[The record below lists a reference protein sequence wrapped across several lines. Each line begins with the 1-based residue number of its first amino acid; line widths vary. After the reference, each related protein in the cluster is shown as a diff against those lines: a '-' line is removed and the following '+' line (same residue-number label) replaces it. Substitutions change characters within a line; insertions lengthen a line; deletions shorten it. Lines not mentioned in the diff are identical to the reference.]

1 MLDLDVRIIERDEI
15 GASFRQWPDEMRF
28 ITPSFPSNSFGLTD
42 LNAVTPDTSPAFTLD
57 REHPTGDEYAD
68 YLEGVVDFYELSVE
82 TGLTVTD
89 IRPQADASPDL
100 PPAAVDGGTVETPSG
115 DAGFTVETSEG
126 LLESEYVVCAA
137 GQFGSPRTDRIAGS
151 EHCLHTSAVDSWREH
166 AESSAADEFLV
177 IGGYESGVDA
187 TVGLHA
193 AGATV
198 RMLDRGWPWAER
210 GPDPSEVLSP
220 YTLERLEA
228 IADSDRLS
236 VDGGRVVEQVRPTE
250 DGFAV
255 DVSPTTAD
263 ELPPGR
269 EPPDSSE
276 SYHVPTRP
284 LLAAG
289 FEPNLGPAASLFSVD
304 EGTIELT
311 DRDESTTTPGLFL
324 AGPDVTHNGVKFCFI
339 YKFRA
344 RFPVIAQTIGERLGV
359 DTDPLDVYREQ
370 NMFLDDLACCE
381 PDMCD
386 C

>member
-1 MLDLDVRIIERDEI
+1 M
-15 GASFRQWPDEMRF
+15 
-28 ITPSFPSNSFGLTD
+28 
-42 LNAVTPDTSPAFTLD
+42 
-57 REHPTGDEYAD
+57 
-68 YLEGVVDFYELSVE
+68 
-82 TGLTVTD
+82 
-89 IRPQADASPDL
+89 
-100 PPAAVDGGTVETPSG
+100 
-115 DAGFTVETSEG
+115 
-126 LLESEYVVCAA
+126 
-137 GQFGSPRTDRIAGS
+137 
-151 EHCLHTSAVDSWREH
+151 
-166 AESSAADEFLV
+166 
-177 IGGYESGVDA
+177 
-187 TVGLHA
+187 
-193 AGATV
+193 
-198 RMLDRGWPWAER
+198 
-210 GPDPSEVLSP
+210 
-220 YTLERLEA
+220 
-228 IADSDRLS
+228 
-236 VDGGRVVEQVRPTE
+236 
-250 DGFAV
+250 V

-263 ELPPGR
+263 ELLPGR

-284 LLAAG
+284 LLATG

-344 RFPVIAQTIGERLGV
+344 RFPVIAQTIGDRLGV